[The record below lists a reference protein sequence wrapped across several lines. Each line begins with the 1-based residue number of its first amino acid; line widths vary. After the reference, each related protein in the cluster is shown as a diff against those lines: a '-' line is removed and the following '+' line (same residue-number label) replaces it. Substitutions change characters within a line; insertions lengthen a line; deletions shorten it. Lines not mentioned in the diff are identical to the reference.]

1 MGGTLSL
8 VLAGATIFTLLAVFA
23 HSLVRY
29 FMLKGELRQHTEKIG
44 LRKKSPS
51 YRGWNISRPLPTTTA
66 NAEGWYGQTEMEPP
80 REGMRVYMNEDLEAN
95 DPQEV
100 EEGVDGHE
108 TDSETEQHNA
118 HEREAQQSR
127 TEQPTV
133 HPGANIALVPPPPV
147 YGNFRNSIVSPL
159 PSTPSTSLVA
169 P

>member
-1 MGGTLSL
+1 
-8 VLAGATIFTLLAVFA
+8 
-23 HSLVRY
+23 
-29 FMLKGELRQHTEKIG
+29 
-44 LRKKSPS
+44 
-51 YRGWNISRPLPTTTA
+51 
-66 NAEGWYGQTEMEPP
+66 MEPP